1 MRQVDFSSIALW
13 IMAISII
20 LGCGGENVDQPG
32 SGLSSER
39 SLNYPQAN
47 SPEDLQSADSFD
59 LETELNRAVELA
71 KNGDLESASDV
82 LQRILLSDPTNVEAL
97 FRLAR
102 IRYQTRDLATAIELL
117 DSIPAEDPNAGLP
130 ALGQSADWCL
140 EAERY
145 QEAEE
150 R

>member
-1 MRQVDFSSIALW
+1 
-13 IMAISII
+13 MAISII

-71 KNGDLESASDV
+71 KNGDLECLDV
-82 LQRILLSDPTNVEAL
+82 LQRILLSDPTNV
-97 FRLAR
+97 
-102 IRYQTRDLATAIELL
+102 
-117 DSIPAEDPNAGLP
+117 
-130 ALGQSADWCL
+130 
-140 EAERY
+140 
-145 QEAEE
+145 
-150 R
+150 